1 MCAAITT
8 RQWCNCPS
16 WQNTWLWQMA
26 GSWWRVQET
35 VRCALSTPRPS
46 LFYLKLVVIRY
57 ESRKHTHVFDARACV
72 PDFAEEQ
79 IKVFC
84 TQYDDDFGDNFE
96 APCPYISWAG
106 NVLYSNKQ
114 KACLVAQ
121 YIIHRYNAA
130 GLYLLHWWDVWTSS
144 ECRVTDYKSS
154 LPSLPPLN
162 ITTHEICRIAPAGGD
177 IGNYRTHINRIVA
190 WW

>member
-26 GSWWRVQET
+26 DPDEECKKQC
-35 VRCALSTPRPS
+35 CALSTSRPS
-46 LFYLKLVVIRY
+46 LFFLKLVVIRY
-57 ESRKHTHVFDARACV
+57 ESRKHAHVFDARACV
-72 PDFAEEQ
+72 PEFAEEQ

-84 TQYDDDFGDNFE
+84 TLYDDDFGDNFE

-144 ECRVTDYKSS
+144 ECSVTDYKSS
-154 LPSLPPLN
+154 PPSLPPLN
-162 ITTHEICRIAPAGGD
+162 ITTHEICRITPAGGD